1 MILVINPGSTSSKIS
16 LFSNDA
22 KLIVD
27 SSLNHATEDI
37 NKCENVVDQK
47 DFRIEAIEHFFSENK
62 IDTDEIDVVIGR
74 GGLMKFIEGGT
85 YAVNDR
91 LLEDVSIGVNGQ
103 HASNLGAV
111 IANELA
117 NKFGVEAFIVDPPVV
132 DELMDIAR
140 VSGIKGYER
149 KSLFHA
155 LNQKAILRRYA
166 KEKGLDINNSNVI
179 VAHMGGGISVGF
191 HKNGKVVDVNNGL
204 GGQGPFSPERSGTL
218 SPYTVIELMKDY
230 DLPEVKKLITGKG
243 GLVSLI
249 GSNDMRDLIK
259 LVDEG
264 NTEAKLYLEAM
275 AYQVAKEIASLS
287 VVGNGK
293 LDGIVLTGGV
303 AYAKDLVELIKQRV
317 EFLSEVT
324 VYPGEDE
331 QLALALAGMR
341 VLDKIEEVKEY
352 K

>member
-62 IDTDEIDVVIGR
+62 IDTGEIDVVIGR

-132 DELMDIAR
+132 DELMD
-140 VSGIKGYER
+140 G
-149 KSLFHA
+149 
-155 LNQKAILRRYA
+155 
-166 KEKGLDINNSNVI
+166 
-179 VAHMGGGISVGF
+179 
-191 HKNGKVVDVNNGL
+191 GL
-204 GGQGPFSPERSGTL
+204 G
-218 SPYTVIELMKDY
+218 
-230 DLPEVKKLITGKG
+230 
-243 GLVSLI
+243 
-249 GSNDMRDLIK
+249 
-259 LVDEG
+259 
-264 NTEAKLYLEAM
+264 
-275 AYQVAKEIASLS
+275 
-287 VVGNGK
+287 
-293 LDGIVLTGGV
+293 
-303 AYAKDLVELIKQRV
+303 
-317 EFLSEVT
+317 
-324 VYPGEDE
+324 PGE
-331 QLALALAGMR
+331 LGVVVAPSGVGKTWILTALGAAAVRAGLR
-341 VLDKIEEVKEY
+341 SAV
-352 K
+352 